1 MFLRE
6 FEGKELFREYG
17 IPVPRGILARSL
29 EEAKEAAKELGY
41 PVAVKAQVSTGGR
54 GKAGLVKIA
63 RNEQELEEAVKSILG
78 RRVGDEVV
86 ELLLIEEGVDIDK
99 ELYLS
104 LTVDGFNRKVLLMA
118 SPMGGVDI
126 EEVAKKHP
134 GMIVRIEIDP
144 EYGFS
149 PFMARRARSK
159 RFSGDILKQLIS
171 VTTNLRRLFED
182 YKLDLAEI
190 NPLVIT
196 KDGKVL
202 ALDSKILVDDSQIR
216 LGRITRRQIE
226 ELPFNYVILNP
237 EGNIGIIGNG
247 AGLVMAT
254 CDLVK
259 LMGGEPA
266 NFLDV
271 GGGASAEIVK
281 AALERIVTD
290 LPKVKVI
297 LINIFGGITRGDEV
311 AKGIVQAIEE
321 LKLDKPLVVRLVGTN
336 EEEGRRI
343 LEEHGIKAYKHMEDA
358 IKKAIEIASS
368 RGFS

>member
-6 FEGKELFREYG
+6 FEGKELFKEYG
-17 IPVPRGILARSL
+17 IPVPRGILVRSL
-29 EEAKEAAKELGY
+29 EEAKQAAKELGY
-41 PVAVKAQVSTGGR
+41 PVAVKAQVTTGGR
-54 GKAGLVKIA
+54 GKAGLVKLA
-63 RNEQELEEAVKSILG
+63 RDEKELEEAVKSILG
-78 RRVGDEVV
+78 RRIGDEVV
-86 ELLLIEEGVDIDK
+86 ELLLIEEGVNIDK

-104 LTVDGFNRKVLLMA
+104 FTVNGFDRKVLLMA
-118 SPMGGVDI
+118 SPMGGMDI
-126 EEVAKKHP
+126 EEVAKSHP

-144 EYGFS
+144 EFGFS

-159 RFSGDILKQLIS
+159 RFSGDILKKLID
-171 VTTNLRRLFED
+171 VTIKLRRIVDD

-196 KDGKVL
+196 KEGDVL

-216 LGRITRRQIE
+216 VGRIKRRKIE
-226 ELPFNYVILNP
+226 ETPYSFVIINP
-237 EGNIGIIGNG
+237 DGNVGIIGNG

-271 GGGASAEIVK
+271 GGGASADVVK
-281 AALERIVTD
+281 AALERIVKD
-290 LPKVKVI
+290 LPNVKVI

-311 AKGIVQAIEE
+311 AKGIVQAMEE

-336 EEEGRRI
+336 EELGRNI
-343 LEEHGIKAYKHMEDA
+343 LEEHGIHAYKHMEDA
-358 IKKAIEIASS
+358 IKKAIEIANSS
-368 RGFS
+368 